1 MKVMSMKIK
10 ELSEEASKAKKKSCP
25 KKSIFHNFEMS
36 ENRTVYFIID
46 IGRNCTNKAILS

>member
-1 MKVMSMKIK
+1 MKVMSMKTK
-10 ELSEEASKAKKKSCP
+10 ELNEEASKAKKKVVQRDQYFTTLKC
-25 KKSIFHNFEMS
+25 H

>member
-1 MKVMSMKIK
+1 MTQKEKQRSKKTRILMKVMSMKIK

-36 ENRTVYFIID
+36 RE
-46 IGRNCTNKAILS
+46 